1 MDYNVELFAGDGF
14 LLTRNNSHH
23 YTLRFDTENK
33 NILLSNI
40 IDFPLVKLIY
50 DLNTD
55 IYEKVIFNKTS
66 ENEGNLIILVKHFF
80 QDIGLPQRYA
90 HVNIKKC
97 VTEEKI
103 VFDLYTI
110 KNQMPIE
117 IPDDVI
123 LLDIEKLTIN
133 CILITPHKVN
143 ICANIHVASDLDI
156 PIFYEKMVG
165 KIIYK
170 IFNRLKQFIENVC
183 I

>member
-1 MDYNVELFAGDGF
+1 
-14 LLTRNNSHH
+14 
-23 YTLRFDTENK
+23 
-33 NILLSNI
+33 
-40 IDFPLVKLIY
+40 
-50 DLNTD
+50 
-55 IYEKVIFNKTS
+55 
-66 ENEGNLIILVKHFF
+66 
-80 QDIGLPQRYA
+80 
-90 HVNIKKC
+90 
-97 VTEEKI
+97 
-103 VFDLYTI
+103 
-110 KNQMPIE
+110 MPIE

-143 ICANIHVASDLDI
+143 ICANIHVVSDLDI